1 MECEGLALLLLRHQA
16 VRWLFSTFGFLLSWW
31 GAFIASALD
40 SSLVF
45 VLPFGVDA
53 LIIYLAAHDRETYW
67 IYPFVMTAGSLA
79 GAALTFWVGVKI
91 GDKELP
97 KFVSERHLD
106 RLRQRVR
113 NAGAG
118 TLAVS
123 ALLPPPFPLTPFVLV
138 CGALEVNRTL
148 FFCVFAAMRLVR
160 FGIEAW
166 LAHWQGVRLLKV
178 LQSDLFETVVIG
190 LAVVAVVGTVGS
202 AIMLWRQTR
211 GTSPRQRPKT
221 RAKNGGNAHRRG
233 AV

>member
-1 MECEGLALLLLRHQA
+1 
-16 VRWLFSTFGFLLSWW
+16 VRWFFSTFGFLLSWW

-45 VLPFGVDA
+45 VLPFGIDA
-53 LIIYLAAHDRETYW
+53 LIIYLAARDRETYW
-67 IYPFVMTAGSLA
+67 IYPLVMTAGSVV

-97 KFVSERHLD
+97 KFVSERHLE
-106 RLRQRVR
+106 RLRRRVR

-138 CGALEVNRTL
+138 CGALEVNRAL
-148 FFCVFAAMRLVR
+148 FFSVFATMRLVR
-160 FGIEAW
+160 FGAEAW
-166 LAHWQGVRLLKV
+166 LAHWQGVRLLTV
-178 LQSDLFETVVIG
+178 LQSDLFKTVVLG
-190 LAVVAVVGTVGS
+190 LAIVAVVGTIGS
-202 AIMLWRQTR
+202 VVMLWRRTR

-221 RAKNGGNAHRRG
+221 GAKNNGNAHHRH